1 MITDH
6 LRSKR
11 NGAGEPAT
19 FPEQAF
25 QQVTSKLTEQ
35 SKQAV
40 QIVQQTIREHPG
52 ISLGIA
58 ASIGIALGWWMK
70 RR

>member
-1 MITDH
+1 MIADH

-11 NGAGEPAT
+11 NGVGEPAT
-19 FPEQAF
+19 LNEQGL
-25 QQVTSKLTEQ
+25 QQVASKLTEQ
-35 SKQAV
+35 SKQVV